1 MTYMRRKCAMTPSD
15 PHLVSAHILITAS
28 GAYFIHYRYGFHEI
42 PRLARSRV
50 ASEAHRILQ
59 SGGKLA
65 IVDISVDYNPSPA
78 MLAGEPY
85 VLEYKK
91 NIHEQLASLPG
102 FTNFSY
108 QTIVPGHVGLWL
120 LTAEKGSK

>member
-1 MTYMRRKCAMTPSD
+1 
-15 PHLVSAHILITAS
+15 
-28 GAYFIHYRYGFHEI
+28 
-42 PRLARSRV
+42 
-50 ASEAHRILQ
+50 
-59 SGGKLA
+59 
-65 IVDISVDYNPSPA
+65 

-102 FTNFSY
+102 FTNYSY